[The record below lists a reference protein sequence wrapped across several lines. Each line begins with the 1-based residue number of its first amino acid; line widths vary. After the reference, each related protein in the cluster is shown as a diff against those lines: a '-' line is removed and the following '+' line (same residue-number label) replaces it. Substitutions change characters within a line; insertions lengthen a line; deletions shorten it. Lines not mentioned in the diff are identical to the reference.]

1 MRTIEGSKGDIVVH
15 QWAPVGEPEY
25 VVLLAH
31 GYAEHALRHAGLA
44 EKFEADGAVVYAPD
58 HRGHGRSGGEPALV
72 DEAQP
77 LIDDFAKVYDLA
89 REEHPGLPI
98 VLVGHSM
105 GGLLATLFV
114 QEGERP
120 VDAVVLSSPLLGG
133 NPALV
138 ALLDLD
144 EIPDIPI
151 DPMVISRDE
160 NEQQAYLDDPM
171 IYHGPF
177 RRETLEGLVAGLD
190 RARSGGGFGDLPVL
204 WIHGEGDML
213 VPYDLTAETM
223 GILSGPGTQ
232 AKSYPEARH
241 ELFHEINREEVY
253 KDVFDFIDQNTPEAA
268 ASTDGR

>member
-1 MRTIEGSKGDIVVH
+1 MRTIEGSSGRIVVH
-15 QWAPVGEPEY
+15 EWIPVGEPTY

-44 EKFEADGAVVYAPD
+44 EKFEADGAAVYAPD
-58 HRGHGRSGGEPALV
+58 HRGHGRSEGEPALV

-77 LIDDFAKVYDLA
+77 MIDDLAAVYDLA

-98 VLVGHSM
+98 LLFGHSM
-105 GGLLATLFV
+105 GGLLATLFI
-114 QEGERP
+114 QEAERP

-138 ALLDLD
+138 ALLDLE
-144 EIPDIPI
+144 EIPEIPI
-151 DPMVISRDE
+151 DPTVISRDE

-190 RARSGGGFGDLPVL
+190 RARSGDGFGELPLL

-223 GILSGPGTQ
+223 EILSGPGTE

-241 ELFHEINREEVY
+241 ELFHETNREDVY
-253 KDVFDFIDQNTPEAA
+253 ADIFDFVNRNLET
-268 ASTDGR
+268 

>member
-1 MRTIEGSKGDIVVH
+1 MRTIEGSKGKIVVH

-44 EKFEADGAVVYAPD
+44 EKLETDGAVVYAPD
-58 HRGHGRSGGEPALV
+58 HRGHGQSEGEPALV

-77 LIDDFAKVYDLA
+77 LIDDFARIYDIA
-89 REEHPGLPI
+89 KEEHPDLPI
-98 VLVGHSM
+98 ILIGHSM

-114 QEGERP
+114 QEAERP

-138 ALLDLD
+138 ALLDLE
-144 EIPDIPI
+144 EIPEIPI
-151 DPMVISRDE
+151 DPSVISRDE
-160 NEQQAYLDDPM
+160 IEQQAYLDDPQ

-177 RRETLEGLVAGLD
+177 RRETLEGLVTGLD
-190 RARSGGGFGDLPVL
+190 RARQGGSFGDLPVL

-213 VPYDLTAETM
+213 VPYDLTAESM
-223 GILSGPGTQ
+223 EILSGPGTE

-241 ELFHEINREEVY
+241 ELFHEINREEAY
-253 KDVFDFIDQNTPEAA
+253 DDVFEFI
-268 ASTDGR
+268 GRQTGR